1 MLGHDALCGNEIGL
15 KLEHKYETLVHS
27 IDSAAKTNRS
37 YIHQLQALVH
47 STDNESL
54 QQLRPTEATL
64 HTIHYFQSLLIRQPI
79 ATPTQTA
86 AITT

>member
-15 KLEHKYETLVHS
+15 KPEHKYETLVHS
-27 IDSAAKTNRS
+27 TDSAAKTNRS

-54 QQLRPTEATL
+54 QQLSSLFACSY
-64 HTIHYFQSLLIRQPI
+64 TIVDYKLK
-79 ATPTQTA
+79 
-86 AITT
+86 

>member
-1 MLGHDALCGNEIGL
+1 MFRGL
-15 KLEHKYETLVHS
+15 ILQPEHYKLFEKLS
-27 IDSAAKTNRS
+27 DS
-37 YIHQLQALVH
+37 IHQLQALVH

-64 HTIHYFQSLLIRQPI
+64 HTIHYFQSLLITQPI

>member
-1 MLGHDALCGNEIGL
+1 MFRGL
-15 KLEHKYETLVHS
+15 ILQPEHYKLFEKLS
-27 IDSAAKTNRS
+27 DS
-37 YIHQLQALVH
+37 IHQLQAWVH

-54 QQLRPTEATL
+54 QQLRSTEATL